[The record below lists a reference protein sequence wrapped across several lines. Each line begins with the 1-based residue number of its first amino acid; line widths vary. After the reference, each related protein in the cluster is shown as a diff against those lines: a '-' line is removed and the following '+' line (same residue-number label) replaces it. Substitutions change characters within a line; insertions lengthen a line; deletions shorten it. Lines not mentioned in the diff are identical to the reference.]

1 MRESLIKE
9 LDKRLD
15 LDIDKLLT
23 SPTLEV
29 KLSPAALDKQCIELY
44 EYIAAGPSGDVLRII
59 GGGQEVAMQHR
70 YMKRQALKQ
79 LQADRARNVTTPF
92 FFNIMNNTAEKEG
105 SASQQ
110 VRWTMRRN
118 LPRNSTGTLP
128 THFSLPQNSDSKQKT
143 ATQKEENNMRMSI
156 IQPSQK
162 SSNLQSLSSSWG
174 GVAVPAPSRLMTNAR
189 ILSSCRSRKGLS
201 ILI

>member
-1 MRESLIKE
+1 MKE

-15 LDIDKLLT
+15 LDIDKLLS

-44 EYIAAGPSGDVLRII
+44 ENVAKGPSGDVLRVI

-70 YMKRQALKQ
+70 YMKRQALKK
-79 LQADRARNVTTPF
+79 LQADRARNITTPF
-92 FFNIMNNTAEKEG
+92 FFDTNSKAEKGG

-118 LPRNSTGTLP
+118 LPRNGNDVLP
-128 THFSLPQNSDSKQKT
+128 THYSLPKRPEDNNNLK
-143 ATQKEENNMRMSI
+143 QKEENNMQMNI
-156 IQPSQK
+156 KQPGRSNSLLH
-162 SSNLQSLSSSWG
+162 SSSSSWG
-174 GVAVPAPSRLMTNAR
+174 GVPLPAPSRVINTSAR
-189 ILSSCRSRKGLS
+189 IGSSSRCRKGMTL
-201 ILI
+201 LI

>member
-1 MRESLIKE
+1 MVKE

-92 FFNIMNNTAEKEG
+92 FFNMNNTAEKEG
-105 SASQQ
+105 TASQQ

-118 LPRNSTGTLP
+118 LPRNSTGALP

-143 ATQKEENNMRMSI
+143 TTQKEENNMRMSI

-162 SSNLQSLSSSWG
+162 SSYLQSSSSSWG
-174 GVAVPAPSRLMTNAR
+174 GVAVPAPSRLMTNDR
-189 ILSSCRSRKGLS
+189 ILSSSRSRKGLS
-201 ILI
+201 LLI